1 MISDPGRRVL
11 AQYLALALVWGASFL
26 FIKVGLEGLSPAQVV
41 LGRLAAGASALVVVA
56 LLTRRPLPRGL
67 VVWGHLAVVALLLC
81 VVPFLLFAWAETR
94 ISSGLASIYNATT
107 PLMTM
112 LVALAALPSERP
124 TRTRLAGLLVGFA
137 GVVLVLG
144 PWGFD
149 GRGSSGG
156 AIAGQL
162 ACLGATACY
171 GTATVYLRRFVS
183 PRGLPAGT
191 VATVQVGLG
200 ALVMLAA
207 APFVAASPVH
217 LTPGVVVSVL
227 ALGTLGTG
235 LAYVWLTNI
244 VVGWGATNA
253 STVTYLT
260 PLVGVVL
267 GVVLLRETVTW
278 NQPAGALVVV
288 LGIAISQDLLGRRA
302 SGRPPADVDQRRV
315 LRAHAVTAGHPA
327 HPASDPRQEVPADP
341 ADVGHEVGRAARRRA
356 RRQRLAPPAGLAA
369 DQRGLVDAEG
379 LEHGGRDAG
388 MTLRGEVQPVL
399 VPEPPV
405 VQRGDGTDV
414 HEQRPAP
421 VRRGADAVV
430 EELEAGREPRG
441 GAARPAGALEDR
453 EEQHLG
459 PGRP

>member
-1 MISDPGRRVL
+1 MSSAPARPVL
-11 AQYLALALVWGASFL
+11 VQYLALALVWGASFL

-41 LGRLAAGASALVVVA
+41 LGRLAAGATALGLVA
-56 LLTRRPLPRGL
+56 VIGRRPLPRDPA
-67 VVWGHLAVVALLLC
+67 VWGHLLLVALLLC
-81 VVPFLLFAWAETR
+81 VVPFLLFSWAETR

-144 PWGFD
+144 PWGFT
-149 GRGSSGG
+149 GRGGSGG
-156 AIAGQL
+156 AVGGQL

-183 PRGLPAGT
+183 PRGLPAAT

-200 ALVMLAA
+200 ALVMLVA

-217 LTPGVVVSVL
+217 LMPRVVASVL
-227 ALGTLGTG
+227 ALGVLGTG

-267 GVVLLRETVTW
+267 GVVLMGERLTW
-278 NQPAGALVVV
+278 NQPVGALVVV
-288 LGIAISQDLLGRRA
+288 LGIAISQDLLTRRGSVPA
-302 SGRPPADVDQRRV
+302 SGAPAVAET
-315 LRAHAVTAGHPA
+315 RA
-327 HPASDPRQEVPADP
+327 
-341 ADVGHEVGRAARRRA
+341 
-356 RRQRLAPPAGLAA
+356 
-369 DQRGLVDAEG
+369 
-379 LEHGGRDAG
+379 
-388 MTLRGEVQPVL
+388 
-399 VPEPPV
+399 
-405 VQRGDGTDV
+405 
-414 HEQRPAP
+414 
-421 VRRGADAVV
+421 
-430 EELEAGREPRG
+430 
-441 GAARPAGALEDR
+441 
-453 EEQHLG
+453 
-459 PGRP
+459 